1 MAKVKY
7 YYDTETCRY
16 EKVKAS
22 KVDIT
27 FNILGL
33 LVVSAV
39 LAVGFATF
47 YTKMFPSKEV
57 VQLKEEKQ
65 ELLTKYQVL
74 NKEISQATD
83 MLSHLQQRDN
93 KLYRS
98 MFEVEPIPMEM
109 RKGGTGGSEKYK
121 HLLDDNLVNETLII
135 NTHEKL
141 DNLKKQMYIQTKS
154 YDELMKLAQGKNDMM
169 ASIPAIQPLAKK
181 HLTAFASG
189 FGLRTHPI
197 YKVRKMHTGCDLTA
211 KTGTPVHAT
220 GDGVVIKSE
229 WSSGYGKLVEV
240 DHGYGYITRY
250 AHLSAFD
257 CKKGQKL
264 KRGQLVGKVGS
275 TGLSVAPHLHYEV
288 RYNGVALNPI
298 NYFFNDLSP
307 AEYQQLIEISSHD
320 GQSLGGGSD
329 DEEDH
334 NQTH

>member
-16 EKVKAS
+16 EKVKVS
-22 KVDIT
+22 KTDIA

-39 LAVGFATF
+39 LAVGFATI
-47 YTKMFPSKEV
+47 YTQMFPSKEV

-65 ELLTKYQVL
+65 ELLTKYHVL

-83 MLSHLQQRDN
+83 MLEHLQQRDN

-98 MFEVEPIPMEM
+98 MFEIEPMPMEM

-121 HLLDDNLVNETLII
+121 NLLDEDLANETLIVS
-135 NTHEKL
+135 THEKL
-141 DNLKKQMYIQTKS
+141 DNLNRQMYIQTME
-154 YDELMKLAQGKNDMM
+154 YDKLMKLAQSKNDML
-169 ASIPAIQPLAKK
+169 ASIPAIQPLSGKDMNR
-181 HLTAFASG
+181 FASG
-189 FGLRTHPI
+189 FGMRTHPI
-197 YKVRKMHTGCDLTA
+197 YKVRKMHAGCDLTA
-211 KTGTPVHAT
+211 RTGTPVYAT
-220 GDGVVIKSE
+220 GDGVVIKAD
-229 WSSGYGKLVEV
+229 WSSGYGRLIEV
-240 DHGYGYITRY
+240 DHGYGYVTRY

-257 CKKGQKL
+257 CKKGQKI
-264 KRGQLVGKVGS
+264 KRGQLIGKVGS

-288 RYNGVALNPI
+288 RHNGVAVNPI

-307 AEYQQLIEISSHD
+307 TEYQQLVEVSSQE

-329 DEEDH
+329 EEEH
-334 NQTH
+334 IH

>member
-22 KVDIT
+22 KADIT

-57 VQLKEEKQ
+57 AQLKVEKQ

-74 NKEISQATD
+74 DKEISQATD

-121 HLLDDNLVNETLII
+121 HLLDDNLVNETLIV

-154 YDELMKLAQGKNDMM
+154 YDELMKLAQSKNDMM
-169 ASIPAIQPLAKK
+169 ASIPAIQPLSRKDQ
-181 HLTAFASG
+181 TSFASG
-189 FGLRTHPI
+189 FGMRTHPI
-197 YKVRKMHTGCDLTA
+197 YKVRKMHTGCDLSA
-211 KTGTPVHAT
+211 RTGTPVHAT
-220 GDGVVIKSE
+220 GDGVVIKAD

-250 AHLSAFD
+250 AHLSAFN
-257 CKKGQKL
+257 CKQGQKI

-288 RYNGVALNPI
+288 RYNGAALNPI

-307 AEYQQLIEISSHD
+307 AEYQQLVEISSHD
-320 GQSLGGGSD
+320 GQSLGGGSE

-334 NQTH
+334 NHIK

>member
-22 KVDIT
+22 KTDIA

-47 YTKMFPSKEV
+47 YTQVFPSKEV
-57 VQLKEEKQ
+57 AQLKEEKQ

-74 NKEISQATD
+74 DKEISQATD

-121 HLLDDNLVNETLII
+121 HLLDDNLVNETLIV

-154 YDELMKLAQGKNDMM
+154 YDELMKLAQNKNDMM
-169 ASIPAIQPLAKK
+169 ASIPAIQPLSRKDQ
-181 HLTAFASG
+181 TSFASG
-189 FGLRTHPI
+189 FGMRTHPI
-197 YKVRKMHTGCDLTA
+197 YKVRKMHAGCDLSA
-211 KTGTPVHAT
+211 RTGTAVHAT
-220 GDGVVIKSE
+220 GDGVVIKAD
-229 WSSGYGKLVEV
+229 WSSGYGRLVEV

-257 CKKGQKL
+257 CKKGQKV
-264 KRGQLVGKVGS
+264 KRGQLIGKVGS

-288 RYNGVALNPI
+288 RHNGVPLNPI

-307 AEYQQLIEISSHD
+307 AEYQQLVELSSHD

-329 DEEDH
+329 EEDH
-334 NQTH
+334 NHIH